1 VEAGFNPA
9 KSMEMIQE
17 TIQLLDLPK
26 GRNDQKPP
34 RQVCKWSKPSA
45 GIIKLNSDGGLLLE
59 DGIAALGVVARDSV
73 FFRGTLSKIYKGISS
88 PLGCRSFITSKCDS
102 LCYGTWFQQGG
113 VGG

>member
-1 VEAGFNPA
+1 
-9 KSMEMIQE
+9 MEMMQE
-17 TIQLLDLPK
+17 TSQLLDLPK

-45 GIIKLNSDGGLLLE
+45 GISSKKKKPSAGIIKLNSDGGFLVE
-59 DGIAALGVVARDSV
+59 DGIAASGVVVRDSV
-73 FFRGTLSKIYKGISS
+73 SFRGTLSKIYRWISS
-88 PLGCRSFITSKCDS
+88 PGCRSFITSRCDS